1 MKESDFNSRE
11 EYVQARLA
19 FLREKL
25 KDLGELAHYTSPDCD
40 PESQLAFLEH
50 IFVLESQPSLT
61 HAHQLIS
68 NGVSLPSPEELDDK
82 QLHEKLWEVI
92 HKLAELR
99 VFLSNTNHLDDRAL
113 YTLLWTDLLNEFTW
127 DMSHA
132 ENGALHLDIL
142 GSGSEEDTRVWL
154 QYYATEEDRA
164 HWASDFPGDEMPPRK
179 IASESRDEDLPQPTY
194 TFPDEEEEDFDLDDL
209 LFDEGDDEDDSGEYP
224 F

>member
-25 KDLGELAHYTSPDCD
+25 KDLGEIAHYNSPESD

-50 IFVLESQPSLT
+50 IYVLESQPTLT

-68 NGVSLPSPEELDDK
+68 NGVTLPAPDDLDDK
-82 QLHEKLWEVI
+82 FLHEKLWEVI

-113 YTLLWTDLLNEFTW
+113 YTLLWKDLLNEFTW

-179 IASESRDEDLPQPTY
+179 IAPESRDEDLPQPTY
-194 TFPDEEEEDFDLDDL
+194 SFPDEDAFDGDGFFFDEDEDEEEDGKDF
-209 LFDEGDDEDDSGEYP
+209 P